1 MEEKEHK
8 AEFFISN
15 IGGKENPEIVDL
27 NKIFQMNFSYNFDL
41 LKNLMEAL
49 MKNQKH
55 FQAELK
61 EKTDKIME
69 LENQISNLR
78 LPSEKTEKT
87 ITQKTYKQLEPSSF
101 LQLEINKEQT
111 LNPKILSVFQGDKN
125 ALQAPPN
132 DIKLEESSNND
143 DKLNNIIVSIIY
155 IYHINISI

>member
-1 MEEKEHK
+1 MEQKEHK
-8 AEFFISN
+8 VEFFISN
-15 IGGKENPEIVDL
+15 IEGKSSAEIIDL
-27 NKIFQMNFSYNFDL
+27 NKIFEMNFSYNFDL

-78 LPSEKTEKT
+78 LPSEKTE
-87 ITQKTYKQLEPSSF
+87 TQKTYKKLEPSSF
-101 LQLEINKEQT
+101 QQLEINKEQT

-143 DKLNNIIVSIIY
+143 DKHNNIIVSIIY
-155 IYHINISI
+155 ISHINFSI

>member
-1 MEEKEHK
+1 
-8 AEFFISN
+8 
-15 IGGKENPEIVDL
+15 
-27 NKIFQMNFSYNFDL
+27 
-41 LKNLMEAL
+41 MEAL

-61 EKTDKIME
+61 EKTDKIIE

-78 LPSEKTEKT
+78 LPSEKTE
-87 ITQKTYKQLEPSSF
+87 TQKTYKQLEPSSF
-101 LQLEINKEQT
+101 QQLEINKEQT

-155 IYHINISI
+155 IYHINFSI

>member
-1 MEEKEHK
+1 
-8 AEFFISN
+8 
-15 IGGKENPEIVDL
+15 
-27 NKIFQMNFSYNFDL
+27 
-41 LKNLMEAL
+41 
-49 MKNQKH
+49 
-55 FQAELK
+55 
-61 EKTDKIME
+61 ME

-78 LPSEKTEKT
+78 LPSEKTE
-87 ITQKTYKQLEPSSF
+87 TQKTYKKLEPSSF
-101 LQLEINKEQT
+101 QQLEINKEQA

>member
-8 AEFFISN
+8 VEFFISN
-15 IGGKENPEIVDL
+15 IGGKENPEVVDL

-78 LPSEKTEKT
+78 LPSEKTE
-87 ITQKTYKQLEPSSF
+87 TQKTYKKLEPSSF
-101 LQLEINKEQT
+101 QQLEINKEQA

-155 IYHINISI
+155 IYHINFSI

>member
-1 MEEKEHK
+1 MEKKEHK
-8 AEFFISN
+8 VEFFISN
-15 IGGKENPEIVDL
+15 IGGKENTEIIDL

-55 FQAELK
+55 FQVELK

-78 LPSEKTEKT
+78 LPSEKTE
-87 ITQKTYKQLEPSSF
+87 TQKTYKKLEPSSF
-101 LQLEINKEQT
+101 QQLEINKEQT

-143 DKLNNIIVSIIY
+143 DKLNNIIVIIIY
-155 IYHINISI
+155 ISHINFSI